1 MKVSQAIEGLKNFD
15 PNADIF
21 ITWFD
26 KDEFMYEFAEWADSE
41 VEPITNDEW
50 EGIVEG
56 TTNDD
61 RIAEAI
67 MESMRYDFNKLLE
80 QQQAK
85 ELSKLD
91 KELWEK

>member
-1 MKVSQAIEGLKNFD
+1 MKVSHAIEALKKFNSD
-15 PNADIF
+15 DEIF

-26 KDEFMYEFAEWADSE
+26 KNEFMYEFAEWADQE

-56 TTNDD
+56 TSADD

-67 MESMRYDFNKLLE
+67 MESMRYDFKKLEE

-85 ELSKLD
+85 ELSELD